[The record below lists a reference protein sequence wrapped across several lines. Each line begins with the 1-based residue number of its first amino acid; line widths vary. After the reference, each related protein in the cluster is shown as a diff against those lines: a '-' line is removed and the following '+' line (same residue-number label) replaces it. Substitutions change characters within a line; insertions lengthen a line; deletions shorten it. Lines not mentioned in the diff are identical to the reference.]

1 MSYRDIIKRNEQL
14 IDNVFDMQDDIVELA
29 GENEMLNEENEV
41 IYKDNINLNNENY
54 EMKDGIE
61 ELHRNSRRRYGGF
74 RTRRMDDNMNNN
86 TNGNVNGNVNGNA
99 NINNSCGFE
108 VQKEEE
114 KPTCPLQPKKE
125 KVDRVAFSLYT
136 SERTKNI
143 LLFASL
149 IGLILLLGLG
159 ITPGMSMNYEV
170 LLDLYLACFFNL
182 FNMSILVTIGF
193 ILRQLWK
200 KVNR

>member
-29 GENEMLNEENEV
+29 DENEVLNEENEV
-41 IYKDNINLNNENY
+41 LYKDNINLNNENSDI
-54 EMKDGIE
+54 KGGIE
-61 ELHRNSRRRYGGF
+61 ELHRNSRRKYGGF

-86 TNGNVNGNVNGNA
+86 TNSNVNSNT

-159 ITPGMSMNYEV
+159 ITPGTAMNYEV
-170 LLDLYLACFFNL
+170 LLDLYLGLVFNL
-182 FNMSILVTIGF
+182 NNMAIFVGIGF
-193 ILRQLWK
+193 ILKSLWK
-200 KVNR
+200 KVNK